1 MWEKN
6 NMKLSE
12 YEFGFADATKEL
24 TRIPKIFENAFC
36 DPRNIIDKLL
46 NSYQFILIGRKG
58 VGKSAFSSKL
68 QSLSKN
74 NDMLFTVPMNLND
87 FEFTTF
93 AKTSIDSDVTGTQK
107 YKASW
112 DFLLLLSIYK
122 IIFNELGITEIDE
135 INDIIFLLDK
145 MGFSLDSGF
154 KADVTKLSKV
164 KVGISIVKFDAEF
177 EKEFK
182 VQPQN
187 YLERISVMT
196 EKMLKVLCNVEL
208 NGRQISIIIDGFDDI
223 LRYKKNKIEI
233 VASLIRSADYIN
245 DKLLQNNKK
254 IKILLLIRED
264 LVSLVSDPDLNKII
278 HDGAITINWSNRLE
292 DLKELVDLR
301 FELSGIDKNEAQA
314 CWKKIFPSKIKSKD
328 SWNYVLDHTLYK
340 PRDILQFLKY
350 CQTEYPDNET
360 MSLSETQ
367 TVLKNYSNQYFI
379 EEMKNELS
387 GFISDEI
394 IIALPSIFRRLGG
407 REFSLAELNKLTNEQ
422 VTGKEIGIDDTK
434 VLLMYLFDSGYIG
447 QLVSVG
453 KGMKKRSVIFK
464 YRNPTARIDYYQ
476 KFITHQGLHKGLGVR
491 L

>member
-1 MWEKN
+1 
-6 NMKLSE
+6 MKLSD

-112 DFLLLLSIYK
+112 DFLLLLSVYK

-135 INDIIFLLDK
+135 VNDVIFLLDK
-145 MGFSLDSGF
+145 MGFSLDTGF

-164 KVGISIVKFDAEF
+164 KIGISIVKFDAEF

-196 EKMLKVLCNVEL
+196 EKMLKVLCEVEL

-233 VASLIRSADYIN
+233 IASLIRSADYIN
-245 DKLLQNNKK
+245 DKLLQNDKK

-301 FELSGIDKNEAQA
+301 FELAGINKNEARA

-350 CQTEYPDNET
+350 CQIEYPDNET

-367 TVLKNYSNQYFI
+367 TVLK
-379 EEMKNELS
+379 
-387 GFISDEI
+387 
-394 IIALPSIFRRLGG
+394 
-407 REFSLAELNKLTNEQ
+407 KL
-422 VTGKEIGIDDTK
+422 
-434 VLLMYLFDSGYIG
+434 F
-447 QLVSVG
+447 
-453 KGMKKRSVIFK
+453 
-464 YRNPTARIDYYQ
+464 
-476 KFITHQGLHKGLGVR
+476 
-491 L
+491 

>member
-1 MWEKN
+1 
-6 NMKLSE
+6 MKFELH
-12 YEFGFADATKEL
+12 GF
-24 TRIPKIFENAFC
+24 R
-36 DPRNIIDKLL
+36 KLL

-68 QSLSKN
+68 QSLSKK
-74 NDMLFTVPMNLND
+74 DEMLFTVPMNLND
-87 FEFTTF
+87 FEFSTF

-107 YKASW
+107 YKTSW

-122 IIFNELGITEIDE
+122 IIFNELEITEVDE
-135 INDIIFLLDK
+135 INDVIFMLDR

-164 KVGISIVKFDAEF
+164 KIGISIVKFDAEF
-177 EKEFK
+177 EREFN

-187 YLERISVMT
+187 YLERISLLV
-196 EKMLKVLCNVEL
+196 ERMLNILCNVEL

-223 LRYKKNKIEI
+223 LRYKKNKIDI

-278 HDGAITINWSNRLE
+278 HDGAITISWSNRLD
-292 DLKELVDLR
+292 DLKELVNLR
-301 FELSGIDKNEAQA
+301 FELAGIDKEEAEE

-350 CQTEYPDNET
+350 CQQEYPDNET
-360 MSLSETQ
+360 LTLSETQ

-387 GFISDEI
+387 GFVPDEI

-422 VTGKEIGIDDTK
+422 VTGKEISIDDTK

-447 QLVSVG
+447 QLVSTG
-453 KGMKKRSVIFK
+453 KDTRKRSVIFK

-491 L
+491 V